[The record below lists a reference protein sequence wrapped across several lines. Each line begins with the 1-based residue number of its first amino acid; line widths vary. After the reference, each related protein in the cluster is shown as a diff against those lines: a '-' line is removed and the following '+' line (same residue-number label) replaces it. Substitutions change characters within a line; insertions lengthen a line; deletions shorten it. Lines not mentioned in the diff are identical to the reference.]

1 MIKSSLMALTA
12 LLFLPLG
19 IVQPAVAAGNNQD
32 TNKRAVLAFYQ
43 KGLNEKDADAALQYV
58 GDQYVQHNPH
68 AQDGKAGF
76 RNFIAS
82 LRANHPNSHSEI
94 KRVFTDGN
102 YVILHVH
109 KVTDLGERGD
119 AIIDI
124 FRLDKGKIVEHW
136 DVTQPIPAE
145 AANPNGMF

>member
-1 MIKSSLMALTA
+1 
-12 LLFLPLG
+12 
-19 IVQPAVAAGNNQD
+19 
-32 TNKRAVLAFYQ
+32 
-43 KGLNEKDADAALQYV
+43 
-58 GDQYVQHNPH
+58 
-68 AQDGKAGF
+68 
-76 RNFIAS
+76 
-82 LRANHPNSHSEI
+82 
-94 KRVFTDGN
+94 
-102 YVILHVH
+102 VH